1 MISDIIFRVKQFFA
15 ANEIH
20 FTPEPWHRFP
30 AGWPFDALKRRL
42 GQAPG
47 EDAAMFDRDLESY
60 QETKEMVRCVQL
72 YFRHQKQQREIAQ
85 QLGIS
90 ASKVSRLL
98 KRAYEE
104 GIVRVH
110 INLPAIPRLAAA
122 LIDQYGLRDVV
133 VIPAGEASD
142 VKEDLGIAAARYFEK
157 IAGDGVK
164 VGLSC
169 GYTLYYMIKHLREGL
184 IKDLKIY
191 PLSAESTLRLVDLF
205 PNTLVGMMAA
215 KYRPDVTAYA
225 LHAQLIG
232 PLEEIERQRQVLLS
246 RPEIRKIY
254 EEAHEVD
261 VAMVG
266 IGAVGPETPGFC
278 SIAEY
283 YGVSPQKLKAMK
295 VVGEINYQPFDGRGY
310 LVKQAALE
318 NLTKRVIAVSA
329 DRLREMTRQYGK
341 LVIAVAGGGYKLEAI
356 RGALRGK
363 LCNVLITDEGVA
375 QGLVR
380 ESRSHHATAGRREE
394 DS

>member
-1 MISDIIFRVKQFFA
+1 MKYFSSTVPD
-15 ANEIH
+15 IH
-20 FTPEPWHRFP
+20 FLKTIYLVGVRI
-30 AGWPFDALKRRL
+30 GSALASGKDVHML
-42 GQAPG
+42 
-47 EDAAMFDRDLESY
+47 DRDLDNH
-60 QETKEMVRCVQL
+60 QEMKEMVRCVQL
-72 YFRHQKQQREIAQ
+72 HFRHQKQQREIAE

-90 ASKVSRLL
+90 PSKVSRLL
-98 KRAYEE
+98 KRAYQE

-110 INLPAIPRLAAA
+110 ITLPPMPRLATA
-122 LIDQYGLRDVV
+122 LIDQYGLRDAV
-133 VIPAGEASD
+133 VIPSGQASD
-142 VKEDLGIAAARYFEK
+142 VKEDLGIATARYFEK

-184 IKDLKIY
+184 IKDLRIY

-232 PLEEIERQRQVLLS
+232 PLEEIDRERQLLLN

-261 VAMVG
+261 VALVG

-295 VVGEINYQPFDGRGY
+295 VVGEINYQPFDGSGH
-310 LVKQAALE
+310 LVRQNELE
-318 NLTKRVIAVSA
+318 GLTKRVIAVA
-329 DRLREMTRQYGK
+329 AEHLREMTRQHGK
-341 LVIAVAGGGYKLEAI
+341 LIIAVAGGRYKFEAI
-356 RGALRGK
+356 RGALLGR
-363 LCNVLITDEGVA
+363 LCNVLITDEEVA
-375 QGLVR
+375 QALV
-380 ESRSHHATAGRREE
+380 HAPRPSAPHTEE
-394 DS
+394 LPG

>member
-1 MISDIIFRVKQFFA
+1 M
-15 ANEIH
+15 
-20 FTPEPWHRFP
+20 
-30 AGWPFDALKRRL
+30 L
-42 GQAPG
+42 
-47 EDAAMFDRDLESY
+47 DRDLDNH
-60 QETKEMVRCVQL
+60 QEMKEMVRCVQL

-90 ASKVSRLL
+90 PSKVSRLL
-98 KRAYEE
+98 KRAYQE

-110 INLPAIPRLAAA
+110 ITLPSLPRLATA
-122 LIDQYGLRDVV
+122 LIEQYGLRDAVV
-133 VIPAGEASD
+133 LPNGQPD
-142 VKEDLGIAAARYFEK
+142 DLKEDLGVAAARYFEK
-157 IAGDGVK
+157 IAGDGMK

-232 PLEEIERQRQVLLS
+232 PLEELDRERQILFN

-283 YGVSPQKLKAMK
+283 YGVLPHKLQAMK
-295 VVGEINYQPFDGRGY
+295 VVGEINYQPFDGQGC
-310 LVKQAALE
+310 LVQQAE
-318 NLTKRVIAVSA
+318 IEGLTKRVIAVPA
-329 DRLREMTRQYGK
+329 ERLRQMTRQYGK
-341 LVIAVAGGGYKLEAI
+341 LVIAVAGGRYKCEAI

-363 LCNVLITDEGVA
+363 LCNVLITDNEVA
-375 QGLVR
+375 QALVR
-380 ESRSHHATAGRREE
+380 GTRSDDLTE
-394 DS
+394 DSAEG

>member
-1 MISDIIFRVKQFFA
+1 MISDTIFRVKQFFA

-30 AGWPFDALKRRL
+30 AGWLFDALKRRL

-341 LVIAVAGGGYKLEAI
+341 LVIAVAGGCYKLEAI

-380 ESRSHHATAGRREE
+380 ESRSHNATAGRREE

>member
-1 MISDIIFRVKQFFA
+1 M
-15 ANEIH
+15 
-20 FTPEPWHRFP
+20 
-30 AGWPFDALKRRL
+30 L
-42 GQAPG
+42 
-47 EDAAMFDRDLESY
+47 DRDLENH
-60 QETKEMVRCVQL
+60 QEMKEMVRCVQL
-72 YFRHQKQQREIAQ
+72 YFRHQRQQREIAQ

-90 ASKVSRLL
+90 PSKVSRLL
-98 KRAYEE
+98 KRAYQE

-110 INLPAIPRLAAA
+110 ITLPVLPRLAAA
-122 LIDQYGLRDVV
+122 LIEHYGLRDAV
-133 VIPAGEASD
+133 VIPSGQPED
-142 VKEDLGIAAARYFEK
+142 LKEDLGIAAARYFEK

-184 IKDLKIY
+184 IKDLTIY

-232 PLEEIERQRQVLLS
+232 PLEELDRERQILLN

-254 EEAHEVD
+254 GEAHEVD

-295 VVGEINYQPFDGRGY
+295 VVGEINYQPFDGQGC
-310 LVKQAALE
+310 LVREAELE
-318 NLTKRVIAVSA
+318 SLTKRVIAVSA
-329 DRLREMTRQYGK
+329 ERLRDMTRQYGK
-341 LVIAVAGGGYKLEAI
+341 LVIAVAGGSYKSEAI
-356 RGALRGK
+356 GGALRGR
-363 LCNVLITDEGVA
+363 LCNVLITDEEVA
-375 QGLVR
+375 RALIR
-380 ESRSHHATAGRREE
+380 EGRPPHPLEEATEE
-394 DS
+394 

>member
-1 MISDIIFRVKQFFA
+1 VKFFSSTA
-15 ANEIH
+15 PDIH
-20 FTPEPWHRFP
+20 FLQAVYL
-30 AGWPFDALKRRL
+30 AGAHACG
-42 GQAPG
+42 GQASG
-47 EDAAMFDRDLESY
+47 KDVDMLDRDLDSY
-60 QETKEMVRCVQL
+60 QEMKEIVRCVQL
-72 YFRHQKQQREIAQ
+72 HFRHQKQQREIAE

-90 ASKVSRLL
+90 PSKVSRLL
-98 KRAYEE
+98 KRAYQE

-110 INLPAIPRLAAA
+110 ITLPPIPRLATA
-122 LIDQYGLRDVV
+122 LIDQYGLRDAV
-133 VIPAGEASD
+133 VIPSGQASD
-142 VKEDLGIAAARYFEK
+142 VKEELGIATARYFEK

-232 PLEEIERQRQVLLS
+232 PLEEIDRERQLLLN

-278 SIAEY
+278 SIAEH
-283 YGVSPQKLKAMK
+283 YGVSPQKLTAMK
-295 VVGEINYQPFDGRGY
+295 VVGEINYQPFDGRGH
-310 LVKQAALE
+310 LVRQDELE
-318 NLTKRVIAVSA
+318 GLTKRVIAVA
-329 DRLREMTRQYGK
+329 AEHLRDMTRQHGK
-341 LVIAVAGGGYKLEAI
+341 LVIGVAGGRYKLEAI
-356 RGALRGK
+356 RGALLGR
-363 LCNVLITDEGVA
+363 LCNVLITDEEVA
-375 QGLVR
+375 QALVH
-380 ESRSHHATAGRREE
+380 ESRPSELYTE
-394 DS
+394 DLHG

>member
-1 MISDIIFRVKQFFA
+1 
-15 ANEIH
+15 
-20 FTPEPWHRFP
+20 
-30 AGWPFDALKRRL
+30 
-42 GQAPG
+42 
-47 EDAAMFDRDLESY
+47 MFDRDLESY

-90 ASKVSRLL
+90 PSKVSRLL

-122 LIDQYGLRDVV
+122 LIDQYGLRDAV
-133 VIPAGEASD
+133 VIPAGEAAD

-184 IKDLKIY
+184 LKELKIY

-232 PLEEIERQRQVLLS
+232 PLEEIERQRQVLLN

-266 IGAVGPETPGFC
+266 IGSVGPETPGFC

-283 YGVSPQKLKAMK
+283 YGVSPQTLKAMK
-295 VVGEINYQPFDGRGY
+295 VVGEINYQPFDGRGH
-310 LVKQAALE
+310 LIKQAALE

-329 DRLREMTRQYGK
+329 ERLRDMTRQYGK
-341 LVIAVAGGGYKLEAI
+341 LVIAVAGGYYKLEAI

-363 LCNVLITDEGVA
+363 LCNVLITDEEVA
-375 QGLVR
+375 QGLTR
-380 ESRSHHATAGRREE
+380 ESRSYNLTNGRQQE
-394 DS
+394 DA

>member
-1 MISDIIFRVKQFFA
+1 RAALADSVHGMI
-15 ANEIH
+15 ECL
-20 FTPEPWHRFP
+20 PEEYRT
-30 AGWPFDALKRRL
+30 ALELDALQ
-42 GQAPG
+42 GVPQAQI
-47 EDAAMFDRDLESY
+47 AA
-60 QETKEMVRCVQL
+60 
-72 YFRHQKQQREIAQ
+72 

-90 ASKVSRLL
+90 PSKVSRLL
-98 KRAYEE
+98 KRAYQE

-110 INLPAIPRLAAA
+110 INLPPMPRLATA
-122 LIDQYGLRDVV
+122 LIDQYGLRDAV
-133 VIPAGEASD
+133 VIPSGQTSD
-142 VKEDLGIAAARYFEK
+142 LKEDLGIAAARFFEK

-169 GYTLYYMIKHLREGL
+169 GYTLYYMIKHLRESL

-232 PLEEIERQRQVLLS
+232 PLEEIDRERQLLLN

-278 SIAEY
+278 SIAES

-295 VVGEINYQPFDGRGY
+295 VVGEINYQPFDGEGH
-310 LVKQAALE
+310 LVREAE
-318 NLTKRVIAVSA
+318 IEGLTKRVIAVA
-329 DRLREMTRQYGK
+329 AERLREMTRQHGK
-341 LVIAVAGGGYKLEAI
+341 LVIAVAGGHYKIEAI
-356 RGALRGK
+356 RGALLGK
-363 LCNVLITDEGVA
+363 VCNVLITDEAVA
-375 QGLVR
+375 QALMR
-380 ESRSHHATAGRREE
+380 ESRPQALPHDGLHG
-394 DS
+394 

>member
-1 MISDIIFRVKQFFA
+1 M
-15 ANEIH
+15 
-20 FTPEPWHRFP
+20 
-30 AGWPFDALKRRL
+30 L
-42 GQAPG
+42 
-47 EDAAMFDRDLESY
+47 DRDLDNH
-60 QETKEMVRCVQL
+60 QEMKEMVRCVQL
-72 YFRHQKQQREIAQ
+72 HFRHQKQQREIAQ

-90 ASKVSRLL
+90 PSKVSRLL
-98 KRAYEE
+98 KRAYQE

-110 INLPAIPRLAAA
+110 ITLPALPRLATA
-122 LIDQYGLRDVV
+122 LIEQYGLRDVV
-133 VIPAGEASD
+133 VIPTGQPD
-142 VKEDLGIAAARYFEK
+142 DLKEDLGVAAARYFEK

-232 PLEEIERQRQVLLS
+232 PLEELDRERQILLN
-246 RPEIRKIY
+246 RPEIRQIY

-283 YGVSPQKLKAMK
+283 YGVSPQKLEAMK
-295 VVGEINYQPFDGRGY
+295 VVGEINYQPFDGKGR
-310 LVKQAALE
+310 LVRQPALDG
-318 NLTKRVIAVSA
+318 LTKRVIAVPA
-329 DRLREMTRQYGK
+329 ERLRDMTRQYGK
-341 LVIAVAGGGYKLEAI
+341 LVIAVAGGCYKYEAI
-356 RGALRGK
+356 HGALCGK
-363 LCNVLITDEGVA
+363 LCNVLITDEEVA
-375 QGLVR
+375 QALLRGTR
-380 ESRSHHATAGRREE
+380 PHHLTE
-394 DS
+394 DAADW

>member
-1 MISDIIFRVKQFFA
+1 MKFFSSTA
-15 ANEIH
+15 PGVH
-20 FTPEPWHRFP
+20 FLQTVYL
-30 AGWPFDALKRRL
+30 AGACTCG
-42 GQAPG
+42 GQASG
-47 EDAAMFDRDLESY
+47 EDVAMLDRDLDSY
-60 QETKEMVRCVQL
+60 QEMKEMVRCVQL
-72 YFRHQKQQREIAQ
+72 HFRHQKQQREIAE

-90 ASKVSRLL
+90 PSKVSRLL
-98 KRAYEE
+98 KRAYQE

-110 INLPAIPRLAAA
+110 ITLPPMPRLATA
-122 LIDQYGLRDVV
+122 LIDQYGLRDAM
-133 VIPAGEASD
+133 VIPSGQASD
-142 VKEDLGIAAARYFEK
+142 LREELGIAAARYFEK

-169 GYTLYYMIKHLREGL
+169 GYTLYCMIKHLRESL

-225 LHAQLIG
+225 LHAQLTG
-232 PLEEIERQRQVLLS
+232 PLEEIDRERQLLLN

-278 SIAEY
+278 SIAES

-295 VVGEINYQPFDGRGY
+295 VVGEINYQPFDGRGH
-310 LVKQAALE
+310 LVRQAELE
-318 NLTKRVIAVSA
+318 VLTKRVIAVA
-329 DRLREMTRQYGK
+329 AERLREMTRQHGK
-341 LVIAVAGGGYKLEAI
+341 LVIAVAGGQYKLEAI
-356 RGALRGK
+356 RGALLGR
-363 LCNVLITDEGVA
+363 LCNVLITDEEVA
-375 QGLVR
+375 QALVR
-380 ESRSHHATAGRREE
+380 KSRAQEVASDGLHG
-394 DS
+394 

>member
-1 MISDIIFRVKQFFA
+1 MLA
-15 ANEIH
+15 
-20 FTPEPWHRFP
+20 
-30 AGWPFDALKRRL
+30 
-42 GQAPG
+42 
-47 EDAAMFDRDLESY
+47 RDLDNY
-60 QETKEMVRCVQL
+60 QEMKEMVRCVQL
-72 YFRHQKQQREIAQ
+72 HFRHQKQQREIAEE
-85 QLGIS
+85 LGIS
-90 ASKVSRLL
+90 PSKVSRLL
-98 KRAYEE
+98 KRAYQE

-110 INLPAIPRLAAA
+110 INLPPIPRLATA
-122 LIDQYGLRDVV
+122 LVEQYGLRDAVV
-133 VIPAGEASD
+133 LPSGQSSD
-142 VKEDLGIAAARYFEK
+142 LKEDLGIAAARYFEK

-232 PLEEIERQRQVLLS
+232 PLEEIDRERHILLN

-261 VAMVG
+261 VAMLG

-283 YGVSPQKLKAMK
+283 YGVSPQKLKAME
-295 VVGEINYQPFDGRGY
+295 VVGEINYQPFDGSGHLIR
-310 LVKQAALE
+310 QAELE
-318 NLTKRVIAVSA
+318 SLTKRVIAVSA
-329 DRLREMTRQYGK
+329 DHLCAMTRQHGK
-341 LVIAVAGGGYKLEAI
+341 LVIAVAGGRYKLEAI
-356 RGALRGK
+356 RGTLLGK
-363 LCNVLITDEGVA
+363 LCNVLITDEEVA
-375 QGLVR
+375 QALVR
-380 ESRSHHATAGRREE
+380 ESRPQEFGS
-394 DS
+394 DSSDA